1 MERLSFPNMPPRVNV
16 PSEFFCEECHFIK
29 DANGEE
35 FQAWVTEHRED
46 LTGFNDRISCK
57 CEKKRQLVIQLRQQ
71 MLLEANI
78 PGREDAIGPRTFDN
92 FNEVD
97 GTAEMVEAAKAF
109 VAGELPEKALLLVG
123 VTGSGRSHMLE
134 AIGRAA
140 MAEGESVR
148 YDRAED
154 LLNILRHSHSSGLGT
169 DLYDTIQWY
178 QKFAVLLIDDVGM
191 QTATP
196 WGVGY
201 LTNIVDHRYS
211 YGLRM
216 VVSTNCLT
224 PDDMATVW
232 DWPLASRL
240 MDTHSGVVRVIHCEA
255 EDYRLSEWGKE

>member
-1 MERLSFPNMPPRVNV
+1 MERLNFPIPQHVTVPP
-16 PSEFFCEECHFIK
+16 EFFCDECHFII
-29 DANGEE
+29 DYSGEA
-35 FQAWVTEHRED
+35 FQAWAREHRED
-46 LTGFNDRISCK
+46 LAGPNAQIGCK
-57 CEKKRQLVIQLRQQ
+57 CEQKRQVAIQLRQR
-71 MLLEANI
+71 MLLDANI
-78 PGREDAIGPRTFDN
+78 PRRQDVVGPRTFDN

-123 VTGSGRSHMLE
+123 VTGSGRSHILE

-140 MAEGESVR
+140 LAEGESVR

-154 LLNILRHSHSSGLGT
+154 LLNILRHSHNSELGT

-178 QKFAVLLIDDVGM
+178 QKFNVLLIDDVGM
-191 QTATP
+191 QTASP

-224 PDDMATVW
+224 PDDMAAVW

-255 EDYRLSEWGKE
+255 EDYRLSEWGNE

>member
-1 MERLSFPNMPPRVNV
+1 MERISFTPRPDRENI
-16 PSEFFCEECHFIK
+16 PSEFFCDVCHYIK
-29 DANGEE
+29 DPSDEA
-35 FQAWVTEHRED
+35 FQAWIAVNRED
-46 LTGFNDRISCK
+46 LMGSAANIQCK
-57 CEKKRQLVIQLRQQ
+57 CEQKRQLSIQIRQQ
-71 MLLEANI
+71 MLLDANI
-78 PGREDAIGPRTFDN
+78 PRRQDVVGPRTFDN

-97 GTAEMVEAAKAF
+97 GTAEMIEAAKAF

-140 MAEGESVR
+140 LAEGESVR

-154 LLNILRHSHSSGLGT
+154 LLNILRHSHNSELGT

-178 QKFAVLLIDDVGM
+178 QKFAILLIDDVGM

-224 PDDMATVW
+224 PDDMAAVW

>member
-1 MERLSFPNMPPRVNV
+1 MERLNFPIPQHVTV
-16 PSEFFCEECHFIK
+16 PSEFFCDECHFIK
-29 DANGEE
+29 DPDGEA
-35 FQAWVTEHRED
+35 FQAWAKEFRED
-46 LTGFNDRISCK
+46 LAGSNAQIRCK
-57 CEKKRQLVIQLRQQ
+57 CEQKRQLAIQMRQR
-71 MLLEANI
+71 MFLDANI
-78 PGREDAIGPRTFDN
+78 PRRQDVIGPRTFDN

-109 VAGELPEKALLLVG
+109 VAGELPEKVLLLVG
-123 VTGSGRSHMLE
+123 VTGSGRSHILE

-140 MAEGESVR
+140 LAEGESVR

-154 LLNILRHSHSSGLGT
+154 LLNTLRHSHNSELGT
-169 DLYDTIQWY
+169 DLFDTIQWY

-191 QTATP
+191 QTSTP

-211 YGLRM
+211 YGLRL
-216 VVSTNCLT
+216 VVSTNCMT
-224 PDDMATVW
+224 PEDMAAVW

-255 EDYRLSEWGKE
+255 EDYRLSEWGKP